1 MVHRFHLA
9 FEEPDAFRAEF
20 ERNIAMGGA
29 FICTGDS
36 FELRS
41 FVEVVIELPFCEESV
56 VLEAEVVHL
65 MPAERALNPGDV
77 GIAVSFRTPASE
89 LRAMFKGYL
98 EDATAEFTATAGMLD
113 EQEAAADDDTPVD
126 LPMEK
131 PGSSAGYPAS
141 TRFEVFLDG
150 IEPPSLSNHEA
161 SVVELAGA
169 GLEVARML
177 EIIPEESVDVHG
189 TIDTLVERGVLKIRG
204 PDVR

>member
-1 MVHRFHLA
+1 MAYRLHLL
-9 FEEPDAFRAEF
+9 FENPDAFRVEF

-41 FVEVVIELPFCEESV
+41 FVEVVIELPFCDESV

-113 EQEAAADDDTPVD
+113 EQEAAADDDTLVY

-131 PGSSAGYPAS
+131 PGSPAGYPPS

-150 IEPPSLSNHEA
+150 IEPPNLSNLEA
-161 SVVELAGA
+161 SVAELAGA
-169 GLEVARML
+169 GLEVARMV

>member
-1 MVHRFHLA
+1 MVHRLHLA
-9 FEEPDAFRAEF
+9 FEDLDAFRAEF

-29 FICTGDS
+29 FICTSDP

-41 FVEVVIELPFCEESV
+41 FLELVIELPFCDKSV
-56 VLEAEVVHL
+56 ILEAEVVHL
-65 MPAERALNPGDV
+65 MPAERALHPGDV

-98 EDATAEFTATAGMLD
+98 ENPTAGFTATAGMLD
-113 EQEAAADDDTPVD
+113 EAEATAVDDTLVD

-131 PGSSAGYPAS
+131 PGSSADYPPS
-141 TRFEVFLDG
+141 TRFDVFLDG
-150 IEPPSLSNHEA
+150 IETAGLSEIEA
-161 SVVELAGA
+161 SMVELAGA

-177 EIIPEESVDVHG
+177 EIIPAESVDIHR

-204 PDVR
+204 ADDR